1 MAEKENI
8 INSISEMESF
18 RDHTDVTSSF
28 YTTRHE
34 NIFLEAELAALKDQ
48 HRFLG
53 TIKQRL
59 DETVRRERERAKE
72 ERRVKVQALIEGINA
87 ALKDPKM
94 QETILKKC
102 INDLEKMESKQMAW
116 YNKYLII
123 SLLSIFLVTVFTGNP
138 YHVR

>member
-1 MAEKENI
+1 MREKWLASSVAEKENI

-34 NIFLEAELAALKDQ
+34 NIILEAELAALKDQ

-53 TIKQRL
+53 SIKQRL
-59 DETVRRERERAKE
+59 DETVRREKERATE

-94 QETILKKC
+94 QETILRKC
-102 INDLEKMESKQMAW
+102 INDLEKMESKLMA
-116 YNKYLII
+116 
-123 SLLSIFLVTVFTGNP
+123 
-138 YHVR
+138 